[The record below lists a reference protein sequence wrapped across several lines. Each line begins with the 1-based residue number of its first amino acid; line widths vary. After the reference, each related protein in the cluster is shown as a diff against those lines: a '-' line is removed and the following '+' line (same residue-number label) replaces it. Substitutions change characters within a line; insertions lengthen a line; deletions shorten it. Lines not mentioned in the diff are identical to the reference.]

1 MMNKTNL
8 PIKIIIFTVIL
19 DSVGI
24 GIMIPVLPSLMTDV
38 LPGKTVAEAA
48 VWGGILASIFAVM
61 QFICGPV
68 LGSLSDTFGRRP
80 VILISL
86 IFMTFDYII
95 MGLATSVWMLLFGRV
110 LGGITASTH
119 STAAAYVADISSSE
133 QKAARFGYIGAGFGI
148 GFVLGPIIGGLLGEI
163 GPRIPFFAAAFVSAL
178 NAVACYFFLPESLKS
193 KNVKQFSLK
202 NINPFKTIK
211 VITKFDGLKVF
222 LLVFLLYSISTAVY
236 AAIWPYFT
244 AERFSWSPG
253 MIGLSLTVYGVCF
266 AFIQGVLVQPTI
278 NLIGR
283 YNTVLLGFGTEIV
296 AMVLIALITNG
307 WFLIA
312 LTPLASLGV
321 IGQPALT
328 ALMSDQVDESNQGSL
343 QGVIAS
349 LTALSMIIT
358 PLSMTWIL
366 SQFSNR
372 GSEIYFPGAPFMASA
387 VLLAICVSVFLFC
400 APKNLQ
406 IKNFKN

>member
-1 MMNKTNL
+1 MNKTNL

-61 QFICGPV
+61 QFICGPI

-80 VILISL
+80 VILVSL
-86 IFMTFDYII
+86 IFMAFDYII

-148 GFVLGPIIGGLLGEI
+148 GFVLGPIIGGFLGEI
-163 GPRIPFFAAAFVSAL
+163 GPRIPFFAAAIVSAL
-178 NAVACYFFLPESLKS
+178 NAAACYFFLPESLKN
-193 KNVKQFSLK
+193 KNVKQFLLR
-202 NINPFKTIK
+202 NINPFNTFK
-211 VITKFDGLKVF
+211 VITKFDSLKVF

-283 YNTVLLGFGTEIV
+283 YNKVLLGFGTEIV
-296 AMVLIALITNG
+296 AMVLIAIITNG

-328 ALMSDQVDESNQGSL
+328 ALMSDQVDERNQGSL

-372 GSEIYFPGAPFMASA
+372 SSEIYFPGAPFMASA
-387 VLLAICVSVFLFC
+387 VLLTICVSVFLFW

>member
-1 MMNKTNL
+1 MNRTNL

-61 QFICGPV
+61 QFICGPI

-80 VILISL
+80 VILVSL
-86 IFMTFDYII
+86 IFMAFDYII

-163 GPRIPFFAAAFVSAL
+163 GPRIPFFAAAIVSAL
-178 NAVACYFFLPESLKS
+178 NAAACYFFLPESLKN
-193 KNVKQFSLK
+193 KNVKQFLLR
-202 NINPFKTIK
+202 NINPFNTFK
-211 VITKFDGLKVF
+211 VITKFDSLKVF

-253 MIGLSLTVYGVCF
+253 MIGLSLTVYGLCF

-296 AMVLIALITNG
+296 AMVLIAIITNG

-328 ALMSDQVDESNQGSL
+328 ALMSDQVDERNQGSL
-343 QGVIAS
+343 QGVISS

-366 SQFSNR
+366 AQFSNQS
-372 GSEIYFPGAPFMASA
+372 SEIYFPGAPFIASA
-387 VLLAICVSVFLFC
+387 ILLTICVSVFLFW

-406 IKNFKN
+406 VRSFKN

>member
-1 MMNKTNL
+1 MNKTNL

-48 VWGGILASIFAVM
+48 IWGGILASIFAVM
-61 QFICGPV
+61 QFICGPI

-80 VILISL
+80 VILVSL
-86 IFMTFDYII
+86 IFMAFDYII

-163 GPRIPFFAAAFVSAL
+163 GPRIPFFAAAIVSAL
-178 NAVACYFFLPESLKS
+178 NAAACYFFLPESLKN
-193 KNVKQFSLK
+193 KNVKQFLLR
-202 NINPFKTIK
+202 NINPFNTFK
-211 VITKFDGLKVF
+211 VITKFDSLKVF

-296 AMVLIALITNG
+296 AMVLIAIITNG

-328 ALMSDQVDESNQGSL
+328 ALMSDQVDERNQGSL
-343 QGVIAS
+343 QGVISS

-366 SQFSNR
+366 AQFSNQS
-372 GSEIYFPGAPFMASA
+372 SEIYFPGAPFIASA
-387 VLLAICVSVFLFC
+387 ILLTICVSVFLFW

-406 IKNFKN
+406 VKSFKN

>member
-1 MMNKTNL
+1 MKKTNL

-61 QFICGPV
+61 QFICGPI

-80 VILISL
+80 VILVSL
-86 IFMTFDYII
+86 IFMAFDYII

-163 GPRIPFFAAAFVSAL
+163 GPRIPFFAAAIVSAL
-178 NAVACYFFLPESLKS
+178 NAAACYFFLPESLKN
-193 KNVKQFSLK
+193 KNVKQFLLR
-202 NINPFKTIK
+202 NINPFNTFK
-211 VITKFDGLKVF
+211 VITKFDSLKVF

-253 MIGLSLTVYGVCF
+253 MIGLSLTVYGLCF

-296 AMVLIALITNG
+296 AMVLIAIITNG

-328 ALMSDQVDESNQGSL
+328 ALMSDQVDERNQGSL
-343 QGVIAS
+343 QGVISS

-366 SQFSNR
+366 AQFSNQS
-372 GSEIYFPGAPFMASA
+372 SEIYFPGAPFIASA
-387 VLLAICVSVFLFC
+387 ILLTICVSVFLFW

-406 IKNFKN
+406 VRSFKN

>member
-1 MMNKTNL
+1 MNKTNL

-61 QFICGPV
+61 QFICGPI
-68 LGSLSDTFGRRP
+68 LGTLSDTFGRRP
-80 VILISL
+80 VILVSL
-86 IFMTFDYII
+86 IFMAFDYII

-163 GPRIPFFAAAFVSAL
+163 GPRIPFFAAAIVSAL
-178 NAVACYFFLPESLKS
+178 NAAACYFFLPESLKN
-193 KNVKQFSLK
+193 KNVKQFLLR
-202 NINPFKTIK
+202 NINPFNTFK
-211 VITKFDGLKVF
+211 VITKFDSLKVF

-296 AMVLIALITNG
+296 AMVLIAIITNG

-328 ALMSDQVDESNQGSL
+328 ALMSDQVDERNQGSL
-343 QGVIAS
+343 QGVISS

-366 SQFSNR
+366 AQFSNQS
-372 GSEIYFPGAPFMASA
+372 SEIYFPGAPFIASA
-387 VLLAICVSVFLFC
+387 ILLTICVSVFLFW

-406 IKNFKN
+406 VRSFKN

>member
-1 MMNKTNL
+1 MNKTNL

-61 QFICGPV
+61 QFICGPI

-80 VILISL
+80 VILVSL
-86 IFMTFDYII
+86 IFMAFDYII

-163 GPRIPFFAAAFVSAL
+163 GPRIPFFAAAIVSAL
-178 NAVACYFFLPESLKS
+178 NAAACYFFLPESLKN
-193 KNVKQFSLK
+193 KNVKQFLLR
-202 NINPFKTIK
+202 NINPFNTFK
-211 VITKFDGLKVF
+211 VITKFDSLKVF

-253 MIGLSLTVYGVCF
+253 MIGLSLTVYGLCF

-296 AMVLIALITNG
+296 AMVLIAIITNG

-328 ALMSDQVDESNQGSL
+328 ALMSDQVDERNQGSL
-343 QGVIAS
+343 QGVISS

-366 SQFSNR
+366 AQFSNQS
-372 GSEIYFPGAPFMASA
+372 SEIYFPGAPFIASA
-387 VLLAICVSVFLFC
+387 ILLTICVSVFLFW
-400 APKNLQ
+400 APKNLRVRS
-406 IKNFKN
+406 FKN

>member
-1 MMNKTNL
+1 MNKTNL

-61 QFICGPV
+61 QFICGPI

-80 VILISL
+80 VILVSL
-86 IFMTFDYII
+86 IFMAFDYII

-163 GPRIPFFAAAFVSAL
+163 GPRIPFFAAAIVSAL
-178 NAVACYFFLPESLKS
+178 NAAACYFFLPESLKN
-193 KNVKQFSLK
+193 KNVKQFLLR
-202 NINPFKTIK
+202 NINPFNTFK
-211 VITKFDGLKVF
+211 VITKFDSLKVF

-253 MIGLSLTVYGVCF
+253 MIGLSLTVYGLCF

-296 AMVLIALITNG
+296 AMVLIAIITNG

-328 ALMSDQVDESNQGSL
+328 ALMSDQVDERNQGSL
-343 QGVIAS
+343 QGVISS

-366 SQFSNR
+366 AQFSNQS
-372 GSEIYFPGAPFMASA
+372 SEIYFPGAPFIASA
-387 VLLAICVSVFLFC
+387 ILLTICVSVFLFWD
-400 APKNLQ
+400 PKNLQ
-406 IKNFKN
+406 VKSFKN

>member
-1 MMNKTNL
+1 MNKTNL

-61 QFICGPV
+61 QFICGPI

-80 VILISL
+80 VILVSL
-86 IFMTFDYII
+86 VFMAFDYII

-163 GPRIPFFAAAFVSAL
+163 GPRIPFFAAAIVSAL
-178 NAVACYFFLPESLKS
+178 NAAACYFFLPESLKN
-193 KNVKQFSLK
+193 KNVKQFLLR
-202 NINPFKTIK
+202 NINPFNTFK
-211 VITKFDGLKVF
+211 VITKFDSLKVF

-296 AMVLIALITNG
+296 AMILIAIITNG

-328 ALMSDQVDESNQGSL
+328 ALMSDQVDERNQGSL
-343 QGVIAS
+343 QGVISS

-366 SQFSNR
+366 AQFSNKS
-372 GSEIYFPGAPFMASA
+372 SEIYFPGAPFIASA
-387 VLLAICVSVFLFC
+387 ILLTICVSVFLFW

-406 IKNFKN
+406 IRSFKN

>member
-1 MMNKTNL
+1 MNKTNL

-61 QFICGPV
+61 QFICGPI

-80 VILISL
+80 VILVSL
-86 IFMTFDYII
+86 IFMAFDYII

-163 GPRIPFFAAAFVSAL
+163 GPRIPFFAAAIVSAL
-178 NAVACYFFLPESLKS
+178 NAAACYFFLPESLKN
-193 KNVKQFSLK
+193 KNVKQFLLR
-202 NINPFKTIK
+202 NINPFNTFK
-211 VITKFDGLKVF
+211 VITKFDSLKVF

-253 MIGLSLTVYGVCF
+253 MIGLSLTVYGLCF

-296 AMVLIALITNG
+296 AMVLIAIITNG

-328 ALMSDQVDESNQGSL
+328 ALMSDQVDERNQGSL
-343 QGVIAS
+343 QGVISS

-366 SQFSNR
+366 AQFSNQS
-372 GSEIYFPGAPFMASA
+372 SEIYFPGAPFIASA
-387 VLLAICVSVFLFC
+387 ILLTICVSVFLFW

-406 IKNFKN
+406 VKNFKN

>member
-1 MMNKTNL
+1 MPNTKAL
-8 PIKIIIFTVIL
+8 HR
-19 DSVGI
+19 
-24 GIMIPVLPSLMTDV
+24 
-38 LPGKTVAEAA
+38 
-48 VWGGILASIFAVM
+48 LATIY
-61 QFICGPV
+61 
-68 LGSLSDTFGRRP
+68 DFGR
-80 VILISL
+80 I
-86 IFMTFDYII
+86 
-95 MGLATSVWMLLFGRV
+95 

-119 STAAAYVADISSSE
+119 ATAAAYVADISTSD

-148 GFVLGPIIGGLLGEI
+148 GFVLGPIIGGLLGEV

-178 NAVACYFFLPESLKS
+178 NAAACYFFLPESLKN
-193 KNVKQFSLK
+193 KAQKRFSFK
-202 NINPFKTIK
+202 NINPFRTFGAIA
-211 VITKFDGLKVF
+211 KFDGLKVF
-222 LLVFLLYSISTAVY
+222 LMVFLLYSISTAVY

-283 YNTVLLGFGTEIV
+283 YNTVLLGFGVEIV
-296 AMVLIALITNG
+296 AMVLIAIITNG

-349 LTALSMIIT
+349 LTAVSMIIT

-366 SQFSNR
+366 SQFSDRN
-372 GSEIYFPGAPFMASA
+372 SEIYFPGAPFIASA
-387 VLLAICVSVFLFC
+387 ALLTICISVFLFRT
-400 APKNLQ
+400 PKKFANQ
-406 IKNFKN
+406 

>member
-1 MMNKTNL
+1 MNKTNL

-61 QFICGPV
+61 QFICGPI

-80 VILISL
+80 VILVSL
-86 IFMTFDYII
+86 IFMAFDYII

-163 GPRIPFFAAAFVSAL
+163 GPRIPFFAAAIVSAL
-178 NAVACYFFLPESLKS
+178 NAAACYFFLPESLQN
-193 KNVKQFSLK
+193 KNVKQFLLR
-202 NINPFKTIK
+202 NINPFNTFK
-211 VITKFDGLKVF
+211 VITKFDSLKVF

-253 MIGLSLTVYGVCF
+253 MIGLSLTVYGLCF

-296 AMVLIALITNG
+296 AMVLIAIITNG

-328 ALMSDQVDESNQGSL
+328 ALMSDQVDERNQGSL
-343 QGVIAS
+343 QGVISS

-366 SQFSNR
+366 AQFSNQS
-372 GSEIYFPGAPFMASA
+372 SEIYFPGAPFIASA
-387 VLLAICVSVFLFC
+387 ILLTICVSVFLFW

-406 IKNFKN
+406 VKSFKN

>member
-1 MMNKTNL
+1 MNKTNL

-61 QFICGPV
+61 QFICGPI

-80 VILISL
+80 VILVSL
-86 IFMTFDYII
+86 IFMAFDYII

-163 GPRIPFFAAAFVSAL
+163 GPRIPFFAAAIVSAL
-178 NAVACYFFLPESLKS
+178 NAAACYFFLPESLKN
-193 KNVKQFSLK
+193 KNVKQFLLR
-202 NINPFKTIK
+202 NINPFNTFK
-211 VITKFDGLKVF
+211 VITKFDSLKVF

-266 AFIQGVLVQPTI
+266 AFIQGILVQPTI

-296 AMVLIALITNG
+296 AMVLIAIITNG

-328 ALMSDQVDESNQGSL
+328 ALMSDQVDERNQGSL
-343 QGVIAS
+343 QGVISS

-366 SQFSNR
+366 AQFSNQS
-372 GSEIYFPGAPFMASA
+372 SEIYFPGAPFIASA
-387 VLLAICVSVFLFC
+387 ILLTICVLVFLFW

-406 IKNFKN
+406 STSFKN

>member
-1 MMNKTNL
+1 MNKTNL

-61 QFICGPV
+61 QFICGPI

-80 VILISL
+80 VILVSL
-86 IFMTFDYII
+86 IFMAFDYII

-163 GPRIPFFAAAFVSAL
+163 GPRIPFFAAAIVSAL
-178 NAVACYFFLPESLKS
+178 NAAACYFFLPESLKN
-193 KNVKQFSLK
+193 KNVKQFLLR
-202 NINPFKTIK
+202 NINPFNTFK
-211 VITKFDGLKVF
+211 VITKFDSLKVF

-253 MIGLSLTVYGVCF
+253 MIGLSLTVYGLCF

-296 AMVLIALITNG
+296 AMVLIAIITNG

-328 ALMSDQVDESNQGSL
+328 ALMSDQVDERNQGSL
-343 QGVIAS
+343 QGVISS

-366 SQFSNR
+366 AQFSNQS
-372 GSEIYFPGAPFMASA
+372 SEIYFPGAPFIASA
-387 VLLAICVSVFLFC
+387 TLLTICISVFLFW

-406 IKNFKN
+406 VRSFKN

>member
-1 MMNKTNL
+1 MNKTNL

-61 QFICGPV
+61 QFICGPI

-80 VILISL
+80 VILVSL
-86 IFMTFDYII
+86 IFMAFDYII

-163 GPRIPFFAAAFVSAL
+163 GPRIPFFAAAIVSAL
-178 NAVACYFFLPESLKS
+178 NAAACYFFLPESLKN
-193 KNVKQFSLK
+193 KNVKQFLLR
-202 NINPFKTIK
+202 NINPFNTFK
-211 VITKFDGLKVF
+211 VITKFDSLKVF
-222 LLVFLLYSISTAVY
+222 LLVFLLYSVSTAVY

-253 MIGLSLTVYGVCF
+253 MIGLSLTVYGLCF

-296 AMVLIALITNG
+296 AMVLIAIITNG

-328 ALMSDQVDESNQGSL
+328 ALMSDQVDERNQGSL
-343 QGVIAS
+343 QGVISS

-366 SQFSNR
+366 AQFSNQS
-372 GSEIYFPGAPFMASA
+372 SEIYFPGAPFIASA
-387 VLLAICVSVFLFC
+387 ILLTICVSVFLFW

-406 IKNFKN
+406 VKSFKN

>member
-1 MMNKTNL
+1 MNKTNL

-61 QFICGPV
+61 QFICGPI

-80 VILISL
+80 VILVSL
-86 IFMTFDYII
+86 IFMAFDYII

-163 GPRIPFFAAAFVSAL
+163 GPRIPFFAAAIVSAL
-178 NAVACYFFLPESLKS
+178 NAAACYFFLPESLKN
-193 KNVKQFSLK
+193 KNVKQFLLR
-202 NINPFKTIK
+202 NVNPFNTFK
-211 VITKFDGLKVF
+211 VITKFDSLKVF

-236 AAIWPYFT
+236 ASIWPYFT

-296 AMVLIALITNG
+296 AMVLIAIITNG

-328 ALMSDQVDESNQGSL
+328 ALMSDQVDERNQGSL
-343 QGVIAS
+343 QGVISS

-366 SQFSNR
+366 AQFSNQS
-372 GSEIYFPGAPFMASA
+372 SEIYFPGAPFIASA
-387 VLLAICVSVFLFC
+387 ILLTICVSVFLFW

-406 IKNFKN
+406 VRSFKN

>member
-1 MMNKTNL
+1 MNKTNL

-61 QFICGPV
+61 QFICGPI

-80 VILISL
+80 VILVSL
-86 IFMTFDYII
+86 IFMAFDYII

-163 GPRIPFFAAAFVSAL
+163 GPRIPFFAAAIVSAL
-178 NAVACYFFLPESLKS
+178 NAAACYFFLPESLKN
-193 KNVKQFSLK
+193 KNVKQFLLR
-202 NINPFKTIK
+202 NINPFNTFK
-211 VITKFDGLKVF
+211 VITKFDSLKVF

-296 AMVLIALITNG
+296 AMVLIAIITNG

-328 ALMSDQVDESNQGSL
+328 ALMSDQVDERNQGSL
-343 QGVIAS
+343 QGVISS

-366 SQFSNR
+366 AQFSNQS
-372 GSEIYFPGAPFMASA
+372 SEIYFPGAPFIASA
-387 VLLAICVSVFLFC
+387 ILLTICVLVFLFW

-406 IKNFKN
+406 VRSFKN

>member
-1 MMNKTNL
+1 MNKTNL
-8 PIKIIIFTVIL
+8 SIKIIIFTVIL

-61 QFICGPV
+61 QFICGPI

-80 VILISL
+80 VILVSL
-86 IFMTFDYII
+86 IFMAFDYII

-163 GPRIPFFAAAFVSAL
+163 GPRIPFFAAAIVSAL
-178 NAVACYFFLPESLKS
+178 NAAACYFFLPESLKN
-193 KNVKQFSLK
+193 KNVKQFLLR
-202 NINPFKTIK
+202 NINPFNTFK
-211 VITKFDGLKVF
+211 VITKFDSLKVF

-253 MIGLSLTVYGVCF
+253 MIGLSLTVYGLCF

-296 AMVLIALITNG
+296 AMVLIAIITNG

-328 ALMSDQVDESNQGSL
+328 ALMSDQVDERNQGSL
-343 QGVIAS
+343 QGVISS

-366 SQFSNR
+366 AQFSNQS
-372 GSEIYFPGAPFMASA
+372 SEIYFPGAPFIASA
-387 VLLAICVSVFLFC
+387 ILLTICVSVFLFW

-406 IKNFKN
+406 VRSFKN

>member
-1 MMNKTNL
+1 MNKTNL

-61 QFICGPV
+61 QFICGPI

-80 VILISL
+80 VILVSL
-86 IFMTFDYII
+86 IFMAFDYII

-163 GPRIPFFAAAFVSAL
+163 GPRIPFFAAAIVSAL
-178 NAVACYFFLPESLKS
+178 NAAACYFFLPESLQN
-193 KNVKQFSLK
+193 KNVKQFLLR
-202 NINPFKTIK
+202 NINPFNTFK
-211 VITKFDGLKVF
+211 VITKFDSLKVF

-296 AMVLIALITNG
+296 AMVLIAIITNG

-328 ALMSDQVDESNQGSL
+328 ALMSDQVDERNQGSL
-343 QGVIAS
+343 QGVISS

-366 SQFSNR
+366 AQFSNQS
-372 GSEIYFPGAPFMASA
+372 SEIYFPGAPFIASA
-387 VLLAICVSVFLFC
+387 ILLTICVSVFLFW

-406 IKNFKN
+406 VKSFKN

>member
-1 MMNKTNL
+1 MNKTNL

-61 QFICGPV
+61 QFICGPI

-80 VILISL
+80 VILVSL
-86 IFMTFDYII
+86 IFMAFDYII

-163 GPRIPFFAAAFVSAL
+163 GPRIPFFAAAIVSAL
-178 NAVACYFFLPESLKS
+178 NAAACYFFLPESLKN
-193 KNVKQFSLK
+193 KNVKQFLLR
-202 NINPFKTIK
+202 NINPFNTFK
-211 VITKFDGLKVF
+211 VITKFDSLKVF

-253 MIGLSLTVYGVCF
+253 MIGLSLTVYGLCF

-296 AMVLIALITNG
+296 AMILIAIITNG

-328 ALMSDQVDESNQGSL
+328 ALMSDQVDEKNQGSL
-343 QGVIAS
+343 QGVISS

-366 SQFSNR
+366 AQFSNQS
-372 GSEIYFPGAPFMASA
+372 SEIYFPGAPFIASA
-387 VLLAICVSVFLFC
+387 ILLTICVSVFLFW

-406 IKNFKN
+406 VKSFKN

>member
-1 MMNKTNL
+1 MNKTNL

-61 QFICGPV
+61 QFICGPI

-80 VILISL
+80 VILVSL
-86 IFMTFDYII
+86 IFMAFDYII

-163 GPRIPFFAAAFVSAL
+163 GPRIPFFAAAIVSAL
-178 NAVACYFFLPESLKS
+178 NAAACYFFLPESLKN
-193 KNVKQFSLK
+193 KNVKQFLLR
-202 NINPFKTIK
+202 NINPFNTFK
-211 VITKFDGLKVF
+211 VIAKFDSLKVF

-296 AMVLIALITNG
+296 AMVLIAIITNG

-328 ALMSDQVDESNQGSL
+328 ALMSDQVDERNQGSL
-343 QGVIAS
+343 QGVISS

-366 SQFSNR
+366 AQFSNQS
-372 GSEIYFPGAPFMASA
+372 SEIYFPGAPFIASA
-387 VLLAICVSVFLFC
+387 ILLTICVSVFLFW

>member
-1 MMNKTNL
+1 MNKTNL

-61 QFICGPV
+61 QFICGPI

-80 VILISL
+80 VILVSL
-86 IFMTFDYII
+86 IFMAFDYII
-95 MGLATSVWMLLFGRV
+95 MGLATSVWMLLLGRI

-163 GPRIPFFAAAFVSAL
+163 GPRIPFFAAAIVSAL
-178 NAVACYFFLPESLKS
+178 NAAACYFFLPESLKN
-193 KNVKQFSLK
+193 KNVKQFLLR
-202 NINPFKTIK
+202 NINPFNTFK
-211 VITKFDGLKVF
+211 VITKFDSLKVF

-296 AMVLIALITNG
+296 AMVLIAIITNG

-328 ALMSDQVDESNQGSL
+328 ALMSDRVDEKNQGSL

-372 GSEIYFPGAPFMASA
+372 SSEIYFPGAPFMASA
-387 VLLAICVSVFLFC
+387 VLLAICVSVFLFW

>member
-1 MMNKTNL
+1 MNKTNL

-61 QFICGPV
+61 QFICGPI

-80 VILISL
+80 VILVSL
-86 IFMTFDYII
+86 IFMAFDYII

-163 GPRIPFFAAAFVSAL
+163 GPRIPFFAAAIVSAL
-178 NAVACYFFLPESLKS
+178 NAAACYFFLPESLKN
-193 KNVKQFSLK
+193 KNVKQFLLR
-202 NINPFKTIK
+202 NINPFNTFK
-211 VITKFDGLKVF
+211 VITKFDSLKVF

-253 MIGLSLTVYGVCF
+253 MIGLSLTVYGLCF

-296 AMVLIALITNG
+296 AMVLIAIITNG

-328 ALMSDQVDESNQGSL
+328 ALMSDQVDERNQGSL
-343 QGVIAS
+343 QGVISS

-366 SQFSNR
+366 AQFSNQS
-372 GSEIYFPGAPFMASA
+372 SEIYFPGAPFIASA
-387 VLLAICVSVFLFC
+387 TLLTICVSVFLFW

-406 IKNFKN
+406 VRSFKN

>member
-1 MMNKTNL
+1 MNKTNL

-61 QFICGPV
+61 QFICGPI

-80 VILISL
+80 VILVSL
-86 IFMTFDYII
+86 IFMAFDYII

-163 GPRIPFFAAAFVSAL
+163 GPRIPFFAAAIVSAL
-178 NAVACYFFLPESLKS
+178 NAAACYFFLPESLKN
-193 KNVKQFSLK
+193 KNVKQFLLR
-202 NINPFKTIK
+202 NINPFNTFK
-211 VITKFDGLKVF
+211 VITKFDSLKVF

-253 MIGLSLTVYGVCF
+253 MIGLSLTIYGVCF

-296 AMVLIALITNG
+296 AMVLIAIITNG

-328 ALMSDQVDESNQGSL
+328 ALMSDQVDERNQGSL
-343 QGVIAS
+343 QGVISS

-366 SQFSNR
+366 AQFSNQS
-372 GSEIYFPGAPFMASA
+372 SEIYFPGAPFIASA
-387 VLLAICVSVFLFC
+387 ILLTICVSVFLFW

-406 IKNFKN
+406 VRSFKN

>member
-1 MMNKTNL
+1 MNKTNL

-61 QFICGPV
+61 QFICGPI

-80 VILISL
+80 VILVSL
-86 IFMTFDYII
+86 IFMAFDYII

-119 STAAAYVADISSSE
+119 STAAAYIADISSSE

-163 GPRIPFFAAAFVSAL
+163 GPRIPFFAAAIVSAL
-178 NAVACYFFLPESLKS
+178 NAAACYFFLPESLKN
-193 KNVKQFSLK
+193 KNVKQFLLR
-202 NINPFKTIK
+202 NINPFNTFK
-211 VITKFDGLKVF
+211 VITKFDSLKVF

-253 MIGLSLTVYGVCF
+253 MIGLSLTVYGLCF

-296 AMVLIALITNG
+296 AMVLIAIITNG

-328 ALMSDQVDESNQGSL
+328 ALMSDQVDERNQGSL
-343 QGVIAS
+343 QGVISS

-366 SQFSNR
+366 AQFSNQS
-372 GSEIYFPGAPFMASA
+372 SEIYFPGAPFIASA
-387 VLLAICVSVFLFC
+387 ILLTICVSVFLFW

-406 IKNFKN
+406 VKSFKN

>member
-1 MMNKTNL
+1 MNKTNL

-61 QFICGPV
+61 QFICGPI

-80 VILISL
+80 VILVSL
-86 IFMTFDYII
+86 IFMAFDYII

-163 GPRIPFFAAAFVSAL
+163 GPRIPFFAAAIVSAL
-178 NAVACYFFLPESLKS
+178 NAAACYFFLPESLKN
-193 KNVKQFSLK
+193 KNVKQFLLR
-202 NINPFKTIK
+202 NINPFRTFK

-253 MIGLSLTVYGVCF
+253 MIGLSLTVYGLCF

-296 AMVLIALITNG
+296 AMVLIAIITNG

-328 ALMSDQVDESNQGSL
+328 ALMSDQVDERNQGSL
-343 QGVIAS
+343 QGVISS

-366 SQFSNR
+366 AQFSNQS
-372 GSEIYFPGAPFMASA
+372 SEIYFPGAPFIASA
-387 VLLAICVSVFLFC
+387 ILLTICVSVFLFW

-406 IKNFKN
+406 VKSFKN